1 MSDQNA
7 SNAASSTAGLD
18 FDRAI
23 PSPAAR
29 DTAPAD
35 GVTNNDSIGPVA
47 PAAQARVS
55 CSACSRAM
63 TATYHTVNGA
73 PVCGACR
80 LKAQSAGGSVSD
92 SATLAKAALYGA
104 GAAIAGAVIY
114 WAVME
119 YMNLE
124 IGFVAILTGWMVG
137 RAMSAATAGRGG
149 RLLQVG
155 GAALVYVSVAMA
167 YFAFAVRAAIGA
179 SGADAVAGAA
189 ESGIS
194 VVGLLIMAVVGL
206 ATPILVVLESM
217 PGGLISAL
225 IIGFGM
231 MQAWKMLEPT
241 PIQVEG
247 PFKVSGAPV

>member
-1 MSDQNA
+1 MNDHSA
-7 SNAASSTAGLD
+7 SSTANSTAGLD

-23 PSPAAR
+23 PSSAAR
-29 DTAPAD
+29 ETAPESGTA
-35 GVTNNDSIGPVA
+35 GSPTAPVA
-47 PAAQARVS
+47 QQSVS
-55 CSACSRAM
+55 CSACSRSM
-63 TATYHTVNGA
+63 TTTYHTVNGA

-124 IGFVAILTGWMVG
+124 IGLVAILTGWMVG
-137 RAMSAATAGRGG
+137 RAMSIATNGRGG

-155 GAALVYVSVAMA
+155 GAALVYISVAMA
-167 YFAFAVRAAIGA
+167 YFAFAVRAALGVTE
-179 SGADAVAGAA
+179 VAGAA
-189 ESGIS
+189 DAGIGI
-194 VVGLLIMAVVGL
+194 VGMLIMAVVGL
-206 ATPILVVLESM
+206 ATPILVVFESM

-231 MQAWKMLEPT
+231 SQAWKMLVPT
-241 PIQVEG
+241 PVHVEG

>member
-1 MSDQNA
+1 MSDPNA
-7 SNAASSTAGLD
+7 SNSSSSTAGLN
-18 FDRAI
+18 FERAI
-23 PSPAAR
+23 PSSAAR
-29 DTAPAD
+29 ESAPTD
-35 GVTNNDSIGPVA
+35 GVASSASSSPVA
-47 PAAQARVS
+47 PVAQQSVS
-55 CSACSRAM
+55 CSACSRSIA
-63 TATYHTVNGA
+63 TTYHTVNGA

-80 LKAQSAGGSVSD
+80 LKAESAGGSVSD
-92 SATLAKAALYGA
+92 SATLFKAALFGA

-124 IGFVAILTGWMVG
+124 IGLVAILTGWMVG
-137 RAMSAATAGRGG
+137 RAMSTATNGRGG

-167 YFAFAVRAAIGA
+167 YFAFAVRAALSA
-179 SGADAVAGAA
+179 TGADAVTGAA

-194 VVGLLIMAVVGL
+194 VVGLLVMAVVGL

-241 PIQVEG
+241 PVVVEG